1 MEIELRKV
9 HKSFGGTTALD
20 AVDLSIHSGELIALL
35 GPSGS
40 GKTTLL
46 RSIAGLESLSS
57 GVVLFDGKDASTLS
71 VQQRRV
77 GFVFQHYALFRHMR
91 VLDNVAF
98 GLRCRPRAQ
107 RPSRAEILARARSL
121 LDVVR
126 LPHLADRYPDQLSG
140 GERQRVAL
148 ARAMAIEPSV
158 LLLDEPFGAL
168 DARVRDELRRWL
180 RELHDANGYTTV
192 FVTHDQA
199 EALELADRIVVLN
212 RGRIE
217 QSGTP
222 EQLYD
227 APANRFVFDFL
238 GRGCALSGQFTLQGF
253 VPDGASRTFPV
264 SSGTTPKTQGQGEAH
279 VRPHDWR
286 PCQAQD
292 GLPVQVLRARRLGAK
307 LMIEAKAAAQAQIID
322 VEWPHEPGLPLPE
335 AGSTLTLEPVRLH
348 VFD

>member
-1 MEIELRKV
+1 MDIGLRGLVKRYG
-9 HKSFGGTTALD
+9 HATALD
-20 AVDLSIHSGELIALL
+20 GVDLHIGSGELIALL

-46 RSIAGLESLSS
+46 RAIAGLE
-57 GVVLFDGKDASTLS
+57 GVSEGTILFDGKDASSLS
-71 VQQRRV
+71 VRERRA
-77 GFVFQHYALFRHMR
+77 GFVFQHYALFRHMT
-91 VLDNVAF
+91 VLENVAF
-98 GLRCRPRAQ
+98 GLRSRPRSQ
-107 RPSRAEILARARSL
+107 RPARAEIVSRANAL
-121 LDVVR
+121 LQIVR
-126 LPHLADRYPDQLSG
+126 LPHLAQRYPDQLSG

-217 QSGTP
+217 QIGTP
-222 EQLYD
+222 EAVYD
-227 APANRFVFDFL
+227 APANHFVFDFL
-238 GRGCALSGQFTLQGF
+238 GRGCALNGCFTPQGF
-253 VPDGASRTFPV
+253 VPEGAVRAFFASRR
-264 SSGTTPKTQGQGEAH
+264 TQGQGVAY

-286 PCQAQD
+286 VCEAGEGIPA
-292 GLPVQVLRARRLGAK
+292 LVRSARRLGAK
-307 LMIEAKAAAQAQIID
+307 LALEARVQDSI
-322 VEWPHEPGLPLPE
+322 VGLELPRDSGTPIPE
-335 AGSTLTLEPVRLH
+335 AGSSIGLAPLKLH
-348 VFD
+348 AFD